1 MSFKMHVV
9 KTRMHITKCISCPS
23 SVTGGFKP
31 NVFCCLARHLTK
43 GTGSVEAGLVVETGT
58 FHMFVCQVSW
68 LTLAVAVVRSG

>member
-31 NVFCCLARHLTK
+31 NVFLLLGSTLDKGHRQRGSWIGGGNRHVSYVCLSSFLVDI
-43 GTGSVEAGLVVETGT
+43 GSG
-58 FHMFVCQVSW
+58 
-68 LTLAVAVVRSG
+68 SG